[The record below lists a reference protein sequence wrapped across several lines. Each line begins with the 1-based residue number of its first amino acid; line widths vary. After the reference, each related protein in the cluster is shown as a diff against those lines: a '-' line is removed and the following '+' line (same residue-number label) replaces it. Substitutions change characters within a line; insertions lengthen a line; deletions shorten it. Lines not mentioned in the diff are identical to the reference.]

1 MARGHNFMDY
11 EDSRAPK
18 VEHYNEDRRT
28 SKKTR
33 VASLYAQFKKL
44 SRIEQYN
51 FMNLIQNTPQ

>member
-1 MARGHNFMDY
+1 MARGTNFMDY
-11 EDSRAPK
+11 EDDRAPK
-18 VEHYNEDRRT
+18 VGHYNEDRRG

-33 VASLYAQFKKL
+33 VQSLYARYKRL